1 MPFNGMNVCAG
12 KFMTQQSSEKGRF
25 GLFLVFEKMK
35 NEIFPCEYS
44 APVCTNDYRLRRFS
58 KYGLR
63 ESGTNSTPDL
73 KWTNGWVQESFSP
86 IFVLDFFHF

>member
-58 KYGLR
+58 KYGRVVRTRPQTL
-63 ESGTNSTPDL
+63 
-73 KWTNGWVQESFSP
+73 NGQMDGYRNLSRLS
-86 IFVLDFFHF
+86 LS